1 MRIIIKGHIPGKKNL
16 YLRSKNGRMFKNSAL
31 QAEIDAITRQIL
43 MQAGNIQPLVH
54 PTIRAHFVCSD
65 ARSDI
70 DNKWTTVQ
78 DCLVKAGVLINDNLK
93 HLRGPITISGEVV
106 RGREEASI
114 EIMGG
119 SNGQS

>member
-16 YLRSKNGRMFKNSAL
+16 YLRSKNGRMFKNASL

-43 MQAGNIQPLVH
+43 MQTGNIQPLVH

-78 DCLVKAGVLINDNLK
+78 DCLVAAQVIENDNLN
-93 HLRGPITISGEVV
+93 HLSGPITISGTVE
-106 RGREEASI
+106 RGTEFTTI
-114 EIMGG
+114 EIEETKP
-119 SNGQS
+119 